1 MIEFLLK
8 DTVHRLQSPATDTTA
23 LDYLRQQLALTGT
36 KEGCASGDCGACTIV
51 TAGVSPSRADCLE
64 YRAVNA
70 CITFAGSLHRHQVI
84 TVEHLSQGGEL
95 HPVQAA
101 MRDCHASQC
110 GFCTPGFVM
119 SLYALYR
126 NVQNGL
132 VSADS
137 EHQWIEIIE
146 HTLGGNLCRCTGYRS
161 IVDAALQVLQDIPQ
175 HAVDAHESETIEQLH
190 KLEHDNV
197 SQSGCHLRF
206 FTPSDVAKLKQLI
219 ADYPASHLLAGGTDL
234 ALEVTQNLSELPV
247 LISLQRVAEM
257 TEVQDTG
264 DGWWLGAAVPLTRL
278 IDVVKTQYPDWAG
291 LLYRFGSVPVRNQGT
306 LGGNLVT
313 ASPIGDLAP
322 VLLAL
327 DAQLI
332 IDGAH
337 GQRRVAIDNFFTG
350 YRTTE
355 MRAGEFLTAVFV
367 PHTAVQNDTHAMALK
382 IYKVSKR
389 FDDDISSLC
398 LAVQLYTN
406 DDGTVSTA
414 RIACGGMAATPQ
426 RATAAEQA
434 LLDQPISLAAFKQA
448 GRASADD
455 FTPIDDMRAS
465 AEYRSRVLINL
476 FERLYYELCDSQQA
490 VTVTDYVY

>member
-8 DTVHRLQSPATDTTA
+8 DTVHQLQSPATDTTA

-51 TAGVSPSRADCLE
+51 TARVSSSRTHCLE

-70 CITFAGSLHRHQVI
+70 CITFAGSLHRQQVI
-84 TVEHLSQGGEL
+84 TVEHLSQDGEL

-132 VSADS
+132 VTADT
-137 EHQWIEIIE
+137 EHEWIEIIE
-146 HTLGGNLCRCTGYRS
+146 HALGGNLCRCTGYRT
-161 IVDAALQVLQDIPQ
+161 IVDAALQVLRDIAQ
-175 HAVDAHESETIEQLH
+175 QALCRRESETIETLR
-190 KLEHDNV
+190 KLETDNV
-197 SQSGCHLRF
+197 PHSGSHLQF
-206 FTPSDVAKLKQLI
+206 FTPADIAQLNQLI
-219 ADYPASHLLAGGTDL
+219 ADYPASRLLAGGTDL

-247 LISLQRVAEM
+247 LISLHQVAEL

-278 IDVVKTQYPDWAG
+278 IEVVKSQYPDWAR

-332 IDGAH
+332 IDGLE
-337 GQRRVAIDNFFTG
+337 GQRRVAIEHFFTG
-350 YRTTE
+350 YRTTV
-355 MRAGEFLTAVFV
+355 MCAGEYLRAVFV
-367 PHTAVQNDTHAMALK
+367 PHPAVSNEAHALALK
-382 IYKVSKR
+382 IYKISKR

-398 LAVQLYTN
+398 LAAQLYTT

-414 RIACGGMAATPQ
+414 RIACGGMAAIPR
-426 RATAAEQA
+426 RAITAEQA
-434 LLDQPISLAAFKQA
+434 LLGQPMSLAAFKQA

-465 AEYRSRVLINL
+465 AEYRSRVLKNL
-476 FERLYYELCDSQQA
+476 FERLYYELCHSQPA